1 MVVQCQQTS
10 NLLFDNP
17 FKNIN
22 NRGPFGSPGK
32 KIPYITKVGVA
43 GTAREVI
50 ILIRQKNALQWTP
63 KIKQIISYKMQFPER
78 FQTWCLY

>member
-22 NRGPFGSPGK
+22 NRALLGLLK
-32 KIPYITKVGVA
+32 KKPYITKVGVA

-63 KIKQIISYKMQFPER
+63 KIKQIISYKMQF
-78 FQTWCLY
+78 QTWCLD